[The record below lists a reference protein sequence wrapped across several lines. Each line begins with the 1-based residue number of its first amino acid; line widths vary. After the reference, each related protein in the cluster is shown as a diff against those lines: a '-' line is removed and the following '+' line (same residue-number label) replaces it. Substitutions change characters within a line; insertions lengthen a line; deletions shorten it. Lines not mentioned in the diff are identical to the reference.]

1 MLQMINHSLYK
12 TDCMEI
18 NKTSYE
24 IFNLRHVTKVAAHFH
39 TKNKMFICL
48 FIKIHKQKRRE
59 KYKIACCRAVFRTMS
74 EVSMMER

>member
-1 MLQMINHSLYK
+1 MINHSLYK

-39 TKNKMFICL
+39 TKNKMFM
-48 FIKIHKQKRRE
+48 FVHKNTQTEKKGKIQNCMLQSR
-59 KYKIACCRAVFRTMS
+59 I
-74 EVSMMER
+74 